1 MIEIEFEYKQNKIM
15 IQAKSYESFQSVI
28 DKYIQ
33 KSQIQLDFVYFIA
46 NGNKIK
52 PECSLESIMTNI
64 DKQNKK
70 IKVLVNK
77 IQDKDNNCQEVIVNS
92 KNIICPKCG
101 ENCRISIEDCK
112 IKLFGCCNN
121 HTTKS
126 IRLLDFKDT
135 QKVNIS
141 KIICDKCKS
150 KNKGNSINY
159 EFYKCLTC
167 KVNLC
172 VLCKTTHNSSH
183 DVIRDDQI
191 NNICLKHNEQLIKY
205 CPKCNVNTCFSCE
218 EEHRQHKTI
227 NLVDLKP
234 NMDEI
239 KKQLLE
245 LKKEI
250 EILVEE
256 IQLTIMKLNEFKE
269 AMNIFYEINND
280 ILNNYEMK
288 IRNYQIL
295 ENIKLITNNEI
306 FTRLK
311 KMNKMKDYKEKIFSL
326 IDLNNKINSYDED
339 SQNINMVNEDSSK
352 KQNIN
357 MGNVDSSENALFCK
371 VILLGE
377 CGIGKTKIINSF
389 IDPNFKDSTTRTTGA
404 SYAAKTIFF
413 EEENQSIKFEIWDTP
428 GQENYRALSKIF
440 CENSSVCILVYDITN
455 KESFDEIRNYWIH
468 QVKEYVPKDV
478 SKKNIYI

>member
-1 MIEIEFEYKQNKIM
+1 MIQIEFEYKQNKVM

-33 KSQIQLDFVYFIA
+33 KSQIQLDSVYFIA

-52 PECSLESIMTNI
+52 PERSLGRIMTNI
-64 DKQNKK
+64 DKQIKK

-77 IQDKDNNCQEVIVNS
+77 IQDKDNNCQEVIVKS

-101 ENCRISIEDCK
+101 ENCRINIEDCK

-126 IRLLDFKDT
+126 IRLLDFKDS

-172 VLCKTTHNSSH
+172 VLCKTTYNSSH
-183 DVIRDDQI
+183 YVIRDDQI

-205 CPKCNVNTCFSCE
+205 CPKCNVNTCFSCD

-239 KKQLLE
+239 KNQLLE

-250 EILVEE
+250 E
-256 IQLTIMKLNEFKE
+256 
-269 AMNIFYEINND
+269 
-280 ILNNYEMK
+280 
-288 IRNYQIL
+288 
-295 ENIKLITNNEI
+295 LI
-306 FTRLK
+306 
-311 KMNKMKDYKEKIFSL
+311 
-326 IDLNNKINSYDED
+326 
-339 SQNINMVNEDSSK
+339 
-352 KQNIN
+352 
-357 MGNVDSSENALFCK
+357 VD
-371 VILLGE
+371 
-377 CGIGKTKIINSF
+377 
-389 IDPNFKDSTTRTTGA
+389 
-404 SYAAKTIFF
+404 
-413 EEENQSIKFEIWDTP
+413 
-428 GQENYRALSKIF
+428 
-440 CENSSVCILVYDITN
+440 
-455 KESFDEIRNYWIH
+455 
-468 QVKEYVPKDV
+468 
-478 SKKNIYI
+478 